1 MIEQLL
7 SGLKDEALGA
17 INDHQDI
24 PNSKLDSILD
34 VIGSVTKNEVAKE
47 TSNSGLGNIMNLFS
61 DDDNNEGANSL
72 QGNIM
77 ENVISGLTKKS
88 GLGEGAAK
96 MAASVILPML
106 LKKITQKNNST
117 PADDSSPIMD
127 IFGALTGGGS
137 GGGIMG
143 TLGKLL
149 K

>member
-7 SGLKDEALGA
+7 AGLKNEALGA
-17 INDHQDI
+17 INDNQEI

-61 DDDNNEGANSL
+61 DDDNNDGANSL

-106 LKKITQKNNST
+106 LKKITQHNNT
-117 PADDSSPIMD
+117 TAPDDSSPIMD
-127 IFGALTGGGS
+127 IFGSLISGNS